1 MLCEMYLRLEFEG
14 QNLEQELN
22 VLNGLQIF
30 PSPYNRTLQSCFG
43 IILDRVTQNPALLLR
58 IKASALQKRPLFVLF
73 ALVGLTAAILDLA
86 LLCAVQ
92 DAQCKTRELP

>member
-1 MLCEMYLRLEFEG
+1 MLCKMYLRLEFEG

-43 IILDRVTQNPALLLR
+43 ILDRVTQNPKCQ
-58 IKASALQKRPLFVLF
+58 IS
-73 ALVGLTAAILDLA
+73 
-86 LLCAVQ
+86 VQ
-92 DAQCKTRELP
+92 

>member
-43 IILDRVTQNPALLLR
+43 IILDRVTQNPKCQ
-58 IKASALQKRPLFVLF
+58 IS
-73 ALVGLTAAILDLA
+73 
-86 LLCAVQ
+86 VQ
-92 DAQCKTRELP
+92 